1 MNTIVLVTEVVDDI
15 VVENCSFEAPP
26 TLKLFIPIIKP
37 VEKNGLVVNVNGA
50 EFPFVAKS

>member
-1 MNTIVLVTEVVDDI
+1 MNAIVLVTEVVDDI

-37 VEKNGLVVNVNGA
+37 FEKNGLVVNVNGT